1 MQDENTTYQNFQ
13 RCLIKKILVRGN
25 RVPPKMGKVPF
36 FLFLASSLH
45 IHSVQ
50 VYPNRGAQDVRGL
63 GWHRRRV
70 RLHNAE

>member
-1 MQDENTTYQNFQ
+1 MQDENTTYQHFQ

-45 IHSVQ
+45 IVFKCTLIE
-50 VYPNRGAQDVRGL
+50 G
-63 GWHRRRV
+63 HRMCAV
-70 RLHNAE
+70 